1 MATKINMNE
10 KEIAHFMR
18 TRNNSWGESL
28 MKRTTVIRRIKYFPR
43 SSNQAQMAYVLY
55 DAHSSFLD
63 VIVSNATSPTSLRVE
78 LPKRITV
85 IDDDVFMTRKEYKH
99 YLAFRLDW

>member
-28 MKRTTVIRRIKYFPR
+28 MKRTTVIRRIGYFPR
-43 SSNQAQMAYVLY
+43 NSNQCTYAYVLY
-55 DAHSSFLD
+55 NAYGNLLD
-63 VIVSNATSPTSLRVE
+63 IIVSNATSPMSLRCV
-78 LPKRITV
+78 LPQRITV